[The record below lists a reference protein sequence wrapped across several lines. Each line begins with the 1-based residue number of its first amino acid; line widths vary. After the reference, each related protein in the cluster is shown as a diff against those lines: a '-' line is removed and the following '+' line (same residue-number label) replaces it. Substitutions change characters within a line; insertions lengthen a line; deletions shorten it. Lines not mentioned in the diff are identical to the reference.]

1 MSTTT
6 STSEAQE
13 ASPVRRVTCPRCQ
26 AGKGEACHT
35 SGGAPAESSHTA
47 RWDHA
52 KTRFRTEEMVFELR
66 EDDPRF
72 NLSKGDLLAC
82 VAYPLDAKV
91 TVLRRI
97 SDSYDPECNQ
107 YIAAVR
113 FVAFAN
119 EYTP

>member
-1 MSTTT
+1 MSAAT

-13 ASPVRRVTCPRCQ
+13 TTPVRRVTCPRCQ
-26 AGKGEACHT
+26 AGKGEACRT
-35 SGGAPAESSHTA
+35 SGGARAQSSHAA
-47 RWDHA
+47 RWDHVR
-52 KTRFRTEEMVFELR
+52 TRLRTEEMVFELR
-66 EDDPRF
+66 EDDPRSG
-72 NLSKGDLLAC
+72 LTKGDLLAC
-82 VAYPLDAKV
+82 VDYPLDAKV

-97 SDSYDPECNQ
+97 SDGYDPECNQ